1 MSDDSTVPREPV
13 PAVVPPPAWVPPA
26 PSAPEPPRSQGGGR
40 AFLFGLAGVL
50 VGAALAVAVML
61 ALVVP
66 GERTESPSS
75 SLQQTATQTAP
86 ASIEVTGDVTFAE
99 AVAAKATPS
108 VVFVQI
114 EQLRFDPFTGRTVA
128 RAVGNGSGVIIRPD
142 GYILTNNHV
151 VAGADRLVVSIGA
164 EDVTATVV
172 GTDPSTD
179 LAVVKVDRTGLPAAE
194 IGSSAELRVGQP
206 VVAIGAPWGLEKTV
220 TAGIISALGRS
231 SVAESASGLTAYTSL
246 IQTDAAIN
254 PGNSGGALCDA
265 KGRVIGINTLIQST
279 SGAFAGIGFAIPIDF
294 AMGVADEII
303 ATGRATH
310 PFMGVATATID
321 ESTAQR
327 FELPVTAGAYVQS
340 VVSGSPAATAGI
352 QPGDIIVRIGN
363 AKIESVED
371 VFAAVRSHKVGEQVE
386 VEVVRGR
393 KRLTLKA
400 TLAAD
405 TGRR

>member
-1 MSDDSTVPREPV
+1 MSDDIAPQPGPV
-13 PAVVPPPAWVPPA
+13 PPVAPPPMWTPPPA
-26 PSAPEPPRSQGGGR
+26 SPEPPRASGLR
-40 AFLFGLAGVL
+40 PFVFGLVGAL
-50 VGAALAVAVML
+50 IGAALAA
-61 ALVVP
+61 ALLFAFVVP
-66 GERTESPSS
+66 AQRSTGVGQP
-75 SLQQTATQTAP
+75 QTPASRQAP
-86 ASIEVTGDVTFAE
+86 VSIEVTGDVGFAE

-151 VAGADRLVVSIGA
+151 VAGADRLVVTVGA

-194 IGSSAELRVGQP
+194 IGSSANLRVGQP

-265 KGRVIGINTLIQST
+265 RGRVIGINTLIQST

-303 ATGRATH
+303 ETGRATH
-310 PFMGVATATID
+310 PFLGVATATID
-321 ESTAQR
+321 EATAER
-327 FELPVTAGAYVQS
+327 FGLPVSAGAYVQN
-340 VVSGSPAATAGI
+340 VVSGSPAEAAGI
-352 QPGDIIVRIGN
+352 RAGDIIVRIGKDEI
-363 AKIESVED
+363 ASVED
-371 VFAAVRSHKVGEQVE
+371 VFAAVRSHKVGEKVE
-386 VEVVRGR
+386 VEVVRGS
-393 KRLTLKA
+393 KRLTLTA

>member
-1 MSDDSTVPREPV
+1 M
-13 PAVVPPPAWVPPA
+13 
-26 PSAPEPPRSQGGGR
+26 RS
-40 AFLFGLAGVL
+40 FLFGLAGVV
-50 VGAALAVAVML
+50 VGAGLAAAVLL

-66 GERTESPSS
+66 AQRGEPSGP
-75 SLQQTATQTAP
+75 QQAASQTAP
-86 ASIEVTGDVTFAE
+86 VSIEVTGNVAYAE
-99 AVAAKATPS
+99 AVAAKTTPS

-114 EQLRFDPFTGRTVA
+114 EQLRFDPYTGRTVA

-151 VAGADRLVVSIGA
+151 VAGADRLVVTIGA

-172 GTDPSTD
+172 GADPSTD
-179 LAVVKVDRTGLPAAE
+179 LAVVKVDRVGLPAAE
-194 IGSSAELRVGQP
+194 IGSSSNLRVGQP

-265 KGRVIGINTLIQST
+265 QGRVIGINTLIQST

-310 PFMGVATATID
+310 PFLGVATATID
-321 ESTAQR
+321 RSTAER
-327 FELPVTAGAYVQS
+327 FGLPVSAGAYVQS
-340 VVSGSPAATAGI
+340 VVRGSPAEAAGI
-352 QPGDIIVRIGN
+352 QPGDIIVRIGD
-363 AKIESVED
+363 ATIESVED
-371 VFAAVRSHKVGEQVE
+371 VFAAVRSHKVGQRVE
-386 VEVVRGR
+386 VEVVRGT
-393 KRLTLKA
+393 KRVTLEA
-400 TLAAD
+400 TLASD

>member
-1 MSDDSTVPREPV
+1 MPDDVAPQPV
-13 PAVVPPPAWVPPA
+13 PVPPVVPPPAWVPPTA
-26 PSAPEPPRSQGGGR
+26 TPPEPPRRNGVR
-40 AFLFGLAGVL
+40 PFVFGLIGAL
-50 VGAALAVAVML
+50 VGAGLAAALL
-61 ALVVP
+61 FALVVP
-66 GERTESPSS
+66 VQRANSG
-75 SLQQTATQTAP
+75 LQPQAP
-86 ASIEVTGDVTFAE
+86 VAQQAPVSIEVTGEVSFAE

-108 VVFVQI
+108 VVFIQI

-151 VAGADRLVVSIGA
+151 VAGADRLVVTVGA

-265 KGRVIGINTLIQST
+265 RGRVIGINTLIQST

-294 AMGVADEII
+294 AMGVANEII
-303 ATGRATH
+303 ETGRATH
-310 PFMGVATATID
+310 PFLGVATATID
-321 ESTAQR
+321 EATAER
-327 FELPVTAGAYVQS
+327 FGLPVSSGAYVQN
-340 VVSGSPAATAGI
+340 VVPGSPADEAGI
-352 QPGDIIVRIGN
+352 RAGDIIVRIGKDEI
-363 AKIESVED
+363 ASVED
-371 VFAAVRSHKVGEQVE
+371 VFAAVRSHKVGEKVE
-386 VEVVRGR
+386 VEVVRGSR
-393 KRLTLKA
+393 RLTLTA

>member
-1 MSDDSTVPREPV
+1 MSDDVAPQSAPV
-13 PAVVPPPAWVPPA
+13 PPVVPPPAWVPPTA
-26 PSAPEPPRSQGGGR
+26 PPPEPPRRSGLR
-40 AFLFGLAGVL
+40 PFVFGLIGAFIGAGL
-50 VGAALAVAVML
+50 AAALL
-61 ALVVP
+61 FALVVP
-66 GERTESPSS
+66 VQRANSGSQPQAPVA
-75 SLQQTATQTAP
+75 QQAP
-86 ASIEVTGDVTFAE
+86 VSIEVTGEVSFAE

-151 VAGADRLVVSIGA
+151 VAGADRLVVTVGA

-179 LAVVKVDRTGLPAAE
+179 LAVVKVDRSGLPAAE

-231 SVAESASGLTAYTSL
+231 SVAEGASGLTAYTSL

-265 KGRVIGINTLIQST
+265 RGRVIGINTLIQST

-294 AMGVADEII
+294 AMGVANEII
-303 ATGRATH
+303 ETGRATH
-310 PFMGVATATID
+310 PFLGVATATID
-321 ESTAQR
+321 EATAER
-327 FELPVTAGAYVQS
+327 FGLPVSAGAYVQN
-340 VVSGSPAATAGI
+340 VVSGSPAEEAGI
-352 QPGDIIVRIGN
+352 RAGDIIVRIGKDEI
-363 AKIESVED
+363 ASVED
-371 VFAAVRSHKVGEQVE
+371 VFAAVRSHKVGEKVE
-386 VEVVRGR
+386 VEVVRGN
-393 KRLTLKA
+393 KRLTLTA

>member
-13 PAVVPPPAWVPPA
+13 PSVVPPPAWVPPA
-26 PSAPEPPRSQGGGR
+26 PPAPEPPRSQGDGR

-66 GERTESPSS
+66 GERTGSPSPQS
-75 SLQQTATQTAP
+75 QQTATQTVP

-206 VVAIGAPWGLEKTV
+206 VVAIGAPWGLEKTI

-310 PFMGVATATID
+310 PFLGVATATID

>member
-1 MSDDSTVPREPV
+1 MSDDLSAQPQPIQ
-13 PAVVPPPAWVPPA
+13 PVVPPPAWVPPA
-26 PSAPEPPRSQGGGR
+26 PPVPEPPRRTGSSR
-40 AFLFGLAGVL
+40 AFVFGLAGVL
-50 VGAALAVAVML
+50 VGAALTAAVLL
-61 ALVVP
+61 AFVVP
-66 GERTESPSS
+66 AQRDGGS
-75 SLQQTATQTAP
+75 TAREVPATTRTAP
-86 ASIEVTGDVTFAE
+86 VSIEVTGDVGFAE

-108 VVFVQI
+108 VVYVQI
-114 EQLRFDPFTGRTVA
+114 EQLRFDPFSGRTVA
-128 RAVGNGSGVIIRPD
+128 RAVGNGSGVIIRSD

-151 VAGADRLVVSIGA
+151 VSGADRLVVTIGT

-172 GTDPSTD
+172 GADPSTD

-220 TAGIISALGRS
+220 TSGIISALGRS
-231 SVAESASGLTAYTSL
+231 SVAEGASGLTAYTSL

-279 SGAFAGIGFAIPIDF
+279 SGSFAGIGFAIPIDF
-294 AMGVADEII
+294 AMGVAKEII

-310 PFMGVATATID
+310 PFLGVATATID
-321 ESTAQR
+321 EATAER
-327 FELPVTAGAYVQS
+327 FGLPVSAGAYVQN
-340 VVSGSPAATAGI
+340 VVTGSPAERAGI
-352 QPGDIIVRIGN
+352 QAGDIIVRIG
-363 AKIESVED
+363 ADKIESVED
-371 VFAAVRSHKVGEQVE
+371 VFAAVRSHKVGETVE
-386 VEVVRGR
+386 VEVVRGSR
-393 KRLTLKA
+393 RLTVKA

>member
-1 MSDDSTVPREPV
+1 MPDDVAPQPAPV
-13 PAVVPPPAWVPPA
+13 PPVVPPPAWVPPTA
-26 PSAPEPPRSQGGGR
+26 PPPEPPRRSGLR
-40 AFLFGLAGVL
+40 PFVFGILGAL
-50 VGAALAVAVML
+50 VGAAIATALLL

-66 GERTESPSS
+66 VRRADSS
-75 SLQQTATQTAP
+75 VQSGAPVTQQTP
-86 ASIEVTGDVTFAE
+86 VSIEVTGEVGFAE

-151 VAGADRLVVSIGA
+151 VAGADRLVVTVGA

-265 KGRVIGINTLIQST
+265 RGRVIGINTLIQST

-294 AMGVADEII
+294 AMGVANEII
-303 ATGRATH
+303 QTGRATH
-310 PFMGVATATID
+310 PFLGVATATID
-321 ESTAQR
+321 EATAER
-327 FELPVTAGAYVQS
+327 FGLPVSSGAYVQN
-340 VVSGSPAATAGI
+340 VVPGSPADEAGI
-352 QPGDIIVRIGN
+352 RTGDIIVRIGKDEI
-363 AKIESVED
+363 ASVED
-371 VFAAVRSHKVGEQVE
+371 VFAAVRSHKVGEKVE
-386 VEVVRGR
+386 VEVVRGSR
-393 KRLTLKA
+393 RLTLTA

>member
-1 MSDDSTVPREPV
+1 MSDDVAPQSAPV
-13 PAVVPPPAWVPPA
+13 PPVVPPPAWVPPA
-26 PSAPEPPRSQGGGR
+26 APPPEPPRRGGVR
-40 AFLFGLAGVL
+40 PFVFGLIGAFIGAGL
-50 VGAALAVAVML
+50 AAALL
-61 ALVVP
+61 FALVVP
-66 GERTESPSS
+66 VQRANSGSQPQAPVA
-75 SLQQTATQTAP
+75 QQAP
-86 ASIEVTGDVTFAE
+86 VSIEVTGEVSFAE

-151 VAGADRLVVSIGA
+151 VAGADRLVVTVGA

-231 SVAESASGLTAYTSL
+231 SVAEGASGLTAYTSL

-265 KGRVIGINTLIQST
+265 RGRVIGINTLIQST

-294 AMGVADEII
+294 AMGVANEII
-303 ATGRATH
+303 ETGRATH
-310 PFMGVATATID
+310 PFLGVATATID
-321 ESTAQR
+321 EATAER
-327 FELPVTAGAYVQS
+327 FGLPVSAGAYVQN
-340 VVSGSPAATAGI
+340 VVSGSPAEAAGI
-352 QPGDIIVRIGN
+352 RAGDIIVRIGKDEI
-363 AKIESVED
+363 ASVED
-371 VFAAVRSHKVGEQVE
+371 VFAAVRSHKVGEKVE
-386 VEVVRGR
+386 VEVVRGN
-393 KRLTLKA
+393 KRLTLTA